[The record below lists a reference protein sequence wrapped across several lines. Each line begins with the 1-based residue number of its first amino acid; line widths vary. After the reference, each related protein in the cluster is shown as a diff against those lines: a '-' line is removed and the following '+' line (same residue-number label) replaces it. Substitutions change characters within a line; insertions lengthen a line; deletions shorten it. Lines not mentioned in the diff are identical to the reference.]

1 MKSFMMRGVI
11 LAALL
16 SLLCLPA
23 SATWSTT
30 DSNNLSS
37 SKTYLNNIYNILN
50 QSSLS
55 SRLGTIVTNTT
66 NSANYLST
74 ISTRIGTSNTWPTI
88 NGQLTKIIDQNTDMY
103 SRVGYIKT
111 YTNDIKT
118 DIASLKTTVSNIYS
132 KMPSSSGT
140 ASDLTTVNS
149 NTTQIKSDV
158 GQLVIKQ
165 NATMTYAQYIN
176 DKIDTLNGYIS
187 SVKSDV
193 QQLKEVLASDEDK
206 AMRDAQKENSAE
218 VKDSFLSG
226 SSSGSSLGKS
236 DFSDL
241 SSIGGTYKDVTSLNG
256 QASLSSFT
264 AGLTQSHSQGSRW
277 FSAGNRDSLD
287 TVPKA
292 STSSAA
298 ARARSR
304 ASDPDPYNMNGFDSQ
319 YSWLFGGDGK

>member
-1 MKSFMMRGVI
+1 MKNFMMRGVI

-23 SATWSTT
+23 SAAWSTT
-30 DSNNLSS
+30 DSNNLNS

-50 QSSLS
+50 QSSLA

-74 ISTRIGTSNTWPTI
+74 ISTRIGSSNTWPTI
-88 NGQLTKIIDQNTDMY
+88 NGQLTKIIGQNSDMY
-103 SRVGYIKT
+103 TRVG
-111 YTNDIKT
+111 DIKT
-118 DIASLKTTVSNIYS
+118 EIASLKTTVSNIYS
-132 KMPSSSGT
+132 KIPSSSGS
-140 ASDLTTVNS
+140 AADLTTVNS

-165 NATMTYAQYIN
+165 DATMTYAQYIN
-176 DKIDTLNGYIS
+176 DKIGTLNGYIS
-187 SVKSDV
+187 LVKSDV

-206 AMRDAQKENSAE
+206 AIRDSQKENSTAI
-218 VKDSFLSG
+218 KDSFLSG

-236 DFSDL
+236 DFGDL

-264 AGLTQSHSQGSRW
+264 DGLTQSHSQGSRW
-277 FSAGNRDSLD
+277 FSSSNRDSLD

-292 STSSAA
+292 STSSSAA
-298 ARARSR
+298 SARSR

-319 YSWLFGGDGK
+319 YSWLFGGDGQW

>member
-1 MKSFMMRGVI
+1 MKNFMMRGVI

-37 SKTYLNNIYNILN
+37 SKTYLNNIYTILN

-88 NGQLTKIIDQNTDMY
+88 NGQLTKIIGQNTDMY
-103 SRVGYIKT
+103 TRVG
-111 YTNDIKT
+111 DIKSE
-118 DIASLKTTVSNIYS
+118 IVSLKTTVSNIYS
-132 KMPSSSGT
+132 KMLSSSGS
-140 ASDLTTVNS
+140 AADLTTVNS

-165 NATMTYAQYIN
+165 DATMTYAQYIN
-176 DKIDTLNGYIS
+176 GKIDTLNGYIS
-187 SVKSDV
+187 AVKSDV

-206 AMRDAQKENSAE
+206 AIRDAQKENSAE
-218 VKDSFLSG
+218 VTDSFLSG

-236 DFSDL
+236 DFGDL

-264 AGLTQSHSQGSRW
+264 NGLTQSHSQGLRW
-277 FSAGNRDSLD
+277 FSAGNRDSLN

-298 ARARSR
+298 SRARSR
-304 ASDPDPYNMNGFDSQ
+304 VSDPDPYNMNGFDSQ